1 MTEEEEDDNEIILND
16 FDNLFSFVFRPTADK
31 VCIGSL
37 SMALLSLSSLSSSS
51 YLKLSFSLLS
61 REILIDVAGSG
72 VNAASFS
79 SVLYTVSFCTG
90 VRGYSFF
97 SEHEDDEDT
106 DRSISLLPRCSC
118 EEDDTEDR
126 VLGNNNDRD

>member
-1 MTEEEEDDNEIILND
+1 MTDEEEDDNEIILND

-61 REILIDVAGSG
+61 REILIDVAGSD
-72 VNAASFS
+72 VTAASFS
-79 SVLYTVSFCTG
+79 SLLYTVSFCTG

-106 DRSISLLPRCSC
+106 DRSISLLPRCSR
-118 EEDDTEDR
+118 EEDDEEDR

>member
-37 SMALLSLSSLSSSS
+37 SMALLSLSSLSSSL
-51 YLKLSFSLLS
+51 YLKLSSLLS
-61 REILIDVAGSG
+61 REISMDVAGD
-72 VNAASFS
+72 VVTAAFFS
-79 SVLYTVSFCTG
+79 SLLYTVSFCTG

-106 DRSISLLPRCSC
+106 DRSISLLPRCSR
-118 EEDDTEDR
+118 EEDDEEDR